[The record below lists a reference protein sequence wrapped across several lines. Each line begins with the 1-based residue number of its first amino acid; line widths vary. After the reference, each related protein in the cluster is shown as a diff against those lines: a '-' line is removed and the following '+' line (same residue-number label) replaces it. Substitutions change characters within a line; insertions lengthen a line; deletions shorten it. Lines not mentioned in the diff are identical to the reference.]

1 MKSSSFSY
9 LPSINCRHLR
19 GYRTEPK
26 FGPVRI
32 ALLLLLAFVGFG
44 AAHAQAPEESDEAAA
59 DEIEEVTVVGTA
71 IAGSAIDAPYA
82 VTSVYRDSL
91 EDQGSPLLVDLFK
104 NIGASLGVLGERQG
118 WYNHAQ
124 ANIVPENVTSVN
136 LRGLGPSRTLVL
148 LNGRR
153 QVYLPAQIYG
163 GRFVD
168 VNNFPS
174 VALANVQVM
183 KEGAA
188 AIYGSD
194 AIAGVVDF
202 RTRADFEG
210 MQFSANV
217 DQFADAGDLTISG
230 IWGREFDAGHWVA
243 SFERAQRAELPP
255 TARSYVVRPYSGD
268 GGWSFWGNPGAYI
281 VPSEPVPTDI
291 EGFITTLQVLPHFVD
306 PECENFGGHLE
317 MYPNYPEFN
326 TCRFRYAQFDNIIDE
341 MTHNR
346 LFVEGNGTLENGV
359 DWHVEMLWANAE
371 IPNWLTTPSFPPR
384 SQFDGVQLVAA
395 DHPGRISFCDA
406 YGGVIDQCSNTEDWY
421 FYGRLIANVGPGRR
435 FERYSDTFRL
445 AGSVE
450 GYFETDQF
458 AGNYD
463 LAISYSSSEG
473 HMETGAEYGY
483 RKFLAFRGYGGPNCG
498 VDVVADANSPSY
510 VALGDIPPGV
520 EPGTGNC
527 HYYTPFSVALP
538 NSEQLGSLYSTQ
550 DNPNYDSAVANDRSL
565 LDWILETVT
574 QDSTAGLWVIDASLS
589 GEIIPDRLEYAVG
602 YQYRSFTVESS
613 SNRPADLTINPC
625 HVPGDRA
632 CPAVTGLFTFT
643 VGTFPYES
651 DQAVN
656 RIFTELASNP
666 HDRVKIQL
674 ALDFEDYGVAS
685 SLDPKVAVRF
695 DMSDIFSLRSS
706 LQTTFRVPSVDDLN
720 TQQLTT
726 LEYVA
731 EADIYK
737 PVDTFGSEDLDPESA
752 LTYNIGVVGRSGD
765 WEFSAD
771 YWSYDFKDLIGPI
784 PHAAISRL
792 YVNDDTRS
800 FVQPLV
806 SCPGGFHPCSGVA
819 IERIRVDLVN
829 WPGIETTGIDFHASK
844 FWNTEYGEISLAW
857 EGTRV
862 NTYTVKPL
870 IAFGETIVTETEAAG
885 YLNQTNPI
893 APPIPQ
899 LKMRMSAALDRDQL
913 RIVGYMNFISS
924 YEDRTEAD
932 SEWNEIDSQ
941 MTLDIISRWKPEIA
955 DGLDLSFGILNIL
968 DEDPPFVNW
977 EQGYDGFTHNP
988 KNRRFK
994 LVVSYMLPN

>member
-1 MKSSSFSY
+1 MKSNLSDQ
-9 LPSINCRHLR
+9 LPTSCVRFL
-19 GYRTEPK
+19 GKPK
-26 FGPVRI
+26 SESKIGRAILSLTLMCTFLSTGITVPQE
-32 ALLLLLAFVGFG
+32 L
-44 AAHAQAPEESDEAAA
+44 EESVETVS
-59 DEIEEVTVVGTA
+59 DEIEEITVVGTA
-71 IAGSAIDAPYA
+71 IAGSEIDAPYA

-148 LNGRR
+148 FNGRR

-174 VALANVQVM
+174 IALETVQVM

-202 RTRADFEG
+202 RTRAGFHG
-210 MQFSANV
+210 MQFSVNI
-217 DQFADAGDLTISG
+217 DEFADAGDLTISG
-230 IWGREFDAGHWVA
+230 ILGRQFDTGHWVA
-243 SFERAQRAELPP
+243 SFERAHRAELPP

-268 GGWSFWGNPGAYI
+268 GGWSFWGNPGAFI
-281 VPSEPVPTDI
+281 VPTEPVPEDI
-291 EGFITTLQVLPHFVD
+291 EGFNTTLQVLPHFVD

-317 MYPNYPEFN
+317 MYPSYPEFN
-326 TCRFRYAQFDNIIDE
+326 TCRYRYAQFDNIIDE
-341 MTHNR
+341 MNHNR
-346 LFVEGNGTLENGV
+346 LFVEGNGTLENGME
-359 DWHVEMLWANAE
+359 WHVEMLWANAE

-384 SQFDGVQLVAA
+384 SQFDGVQLVAT
-395 DHPGRISFCDA
+395 DHPGRVSFCDT
-406 YGGVIDQCSNTEDWY
+406 YGDIIEECNNTEDWY
-421 FYGRLIANVGPGRR
+421 FYGRLIGNVGGGRR
-435 FERYSDTFRL
+435 FERYSDTIRF

-450 GYFETDQF
+450 GYLETDQF
-458 AGNYD
+458 AANYD

-483 RKFLAFRGYGGPNCG
+483 RKFLAFRGYGGPDCG
-498 VDVVADANSPSY
+498 VGVVADAKSPSY
-510 VALGDIPPGV
+510 ITLTDVPPGV
-520 EPGTGNC
+520 EPGIGDC
-527 HYYTPFSVALP
+527 HYYNPFSVALP
-538 NSEQLGSLYSTQ
+538 SSEQLGSLYSTQ
-550 DNPNYDSAVANDRSL
+550 PNPNYDPAVGNDQSL

-574 QDSTAGLWVIDASLS
+574 QDSTAGLLVIDGILS
-589 GEIIPDRLEYAVG
+589 GEIIQDRLEYAVG
-602 YQYRSFTVESS
+602 YQFRSFAVDADA
-613 SNRPADLTINPC
+613 NGPADLSINPC
-625 HVPGDRA
+625 YVPNDRA
-632 CPAVTGLFTFT
+632 CVATTGLFSLT
-643 VGTFPYES
+643 VGTYPYES
-651 DQAVN
+651 SQNVN
-656 RIFTELASNP
+656 RIFAELASNP
-666 HDRVKIQL
+666 YDRVKIQF
-674 ALDFEDYGVAS
+674 ALDFEDYGVAH
-685 SLDPKVAVRF
+685 SLDPKIAVRF
-695 DMSDIFSLRSS
+695 DMSELFSLRSS

-752 LTYNIGVVGRSGD
+752 LTYNVGVVGRSGD
-765 WEFSAD
+765 WEFSVD

-792 YVNDDTRS
+792 YVNDDTRA
-800 FVQPLV
+800 FVQTLI

-844 FWNTEYGEISLAW
+844 FWNTKYGEISLAW

-870 IAFGETIVTETEAAG
+870 IAFGESLVAETEAAG
-885 YLNQTNPI
+885 YLNQPNPI

-899 LKMRMSAALDRDQL
+899 LKMRVSASLERDRF
-913 RIVGYMNFISS
+913 RVVGYMNFISS

-941 MTLDIISRWKPEIA
+941 MTLDVMSRWHPEIA
-955 DGLDLSFGILNIL
+955 GLDFSFGILNVL

-994 LVVSYMLPN
+994 LVISYTLPN

>member
-1 MKSSSFSY
+1 MKSNTSIAFPSLQSRFFNSPKQESNLRSSIRSW
-9 LPSINCRHLR
+9 
-19 GYRTEPK
+19 
-26 FGPVRI
+26 
-32 ALLLLLAFVGFG
+32 LLLCTFLATGF
-44 AAHAQAPEESDEAAA
+44 AYAQDPGESDETAPE
-59 DEIEEVTVVGTA
+59 EIEEVTVIGTA

-82 VTSVYRDSL
+82 VTSVYRDSMK
-91 EDQGSPLLVDLFK
+91 DQGSPLLVDLMK
-104 NIGASLGVLGERQG
+104 NISSSLGVLGERQG

-148 LNGRR
+148 LNGQRH
-153 QVYLPAQIYG
+153 VYIPAQIFG

-174 VALANVQVM
+174 IALETVQVM

-194 AIAGVVDF
+194 AISGVVDF
-202 RTRADFEG
+202 RTRGDFDG
-210 MQFSANV
+210 TQFALNI
-217 DQFADAGDLTISG
+217 DQFADAGDMTVSG
-230 IWGREFDAGHWVA
+230 IWGRQFDSGHWVA
-243 SFERAQRAELPP
+243 SFERTQRSELPP
-255 TARSYVVRPYSGD
+255 TARSYAVRPFSGD

-317 MYPNYPEFN
+317 LFPSFPEFN
-326 TCRFRYAQFDNIIDE
+326 TCRFRYAQFDNIIDD
-341 MTHNR
+341 MANNR
-346 LFVEGNGTLENGV
+346 LFVEGNGILENGMG
-359 DWHVEMLWANAE
+359 WHFEMLWSNAD
-371 IPNWLTTPSFPPR
+371 IPDWFTTPSYPPR
-384 SQFDGVQLVAA
+384 SQFDGVQLIAT
-395 DHPGRISFCDA
+395 DHPGRISFCSTFGDI
-406 YGGVIDQCSNTEDWY
+406 IDECSNTEDWY
-421 FYGRLIANVGPGRR
+421 FYGRLRGNGGPGRYFSRNSETYR
-435 FERYSDTFRL
+435 F
-445 AGSVE
+445 AGSVDGVLE
-450 GYFETDQF
+450 LEQF
-458 AGNYD
+458 SANYD
-463 LAISYSSSEG
+463 IAVSYSFSDG
-473 HMETGAEYGY
+473 HMETGGEYGY

-498 VDVVADANSPSY
+498 VDVVADPSSPSY
-510 VALGDIPPGV
+510 IGLGTIPAGV

-527 HYYTPFSVALP
+527 HYYNPFSVGLP
-538 NSEQLGSLYSTQ
+538 NSAQFGSLYSTQ
-550 DNPNYDSAVANDRSL
+550 PNPNFDSSVENDPSMI
-565 LDWILETVT
+565 DWILETVT
-574 QDSTAGLWVIDASLS
+574 QDSTAGLFVIDGVLS
-589 GEIIPDRLEYAVG
+589 GEIIPEKLEYAVG
-602 YQYRSFTVESS
+602 YQFRSFNVDSVA
-613 SNRPADLTINPC
+613 NRPADLSINPC
-625 HVPGDRA
+625 YVPNDRA
-632 CPAVTGLFTFT
+632 CAATTGLFSFT

-651 DQAVN
+651 DQTVN
-656 RIFTELASNP
+656 RIFAELASNP
-666 HDRVKIQL
+666 HDQVKIQF
-674 ALDFEDYGVAS
+674 ALDFEDYGVAH
-685 SLDPKVAVRF
+685 SLDPKVAVRYDF
-695 DMSDIFSLRSS
+695 SDVFSLRSS
-706 LQTTFRVPSVDDLN
+706 LQSTFRVPSVDDLN
-720 TQQLTT
+720 TQPLTT

-737 PVDTFGSEDLDPESA
+737 PVDTYGSEDLDPESA
-752 LTYNIGVVGRSGD
+752 ITYNVGIVGRSGD

-792 YVNDDTRS
+792 YVDDATRS
-800 FVQPLV
+800 FVQANI

-819 IERIRVDLVN
+819 IERVRVDLVN

-870 IAFGETIVTETEAAG
+870 IAFGETIVAETEAAG
-885 YLNQTNPI
+885 YLNQPNPI

-899 LKMRMSAALDRDQL
+899 LKMRMSVALERDDY
-913 RIVGYMNFISS
+913 RVVGFLNFISS

-941 MTLDIISRWKPEIA
+941 MTLDIISRWKPEIE
-955 DGLDLSFGILNIL
+955 GLDLSFGILNLL

>member
-1 MKSSSFSY
+1 MNSDSLLHLQSMNDRCSCGCGTEIKSG
-9 LPSINCRHLR
+9 SIRM
-19 GYRTEPK
+19 
-26 FGPVRI
+26 I
-32 ALLLLLAFVGFG
+32 LLLVCVLLAFGV
-44 AAHAQAPEESDEAAA
+44 ANAQTTDESDEAAP

-71 IAGSAIDAPYA
+71 IAGSAIDAPYS

-104 NIGASLGVLGERQG
+104 NISASLGVLGERQG

-124 ANIVPENVTSVN
+124 ANVVPENVTSVN

-174 VALANVQVM
+174 IALENVQVM

-202 RTRADFEG
+202 RTRARFEG
-210 MQFSANV
+210 MQFSLNI
-217 DQFADAGDLTISG
+217 DEFADAGDLTISG
-230 IWGREFDAGHWVA
+230 IWGRKFDAGHWVA
-243 SFERAQRAELPP
+243 SFQRAQRAELPP
-255 TARSYVVRPYSGD
+255 TSRSYVVRPYSGD
-268 GGWSFWGNPGAYI
+268 GGWSFWGNPGAFI
-281 VPSEPVPTDI
+281 VPTEPVPEDI

-317 MYPNYPEFN
+317 LFPSYPEFN
-326 TCRFRYAQFDNIIDE
+326 TCRFRYAQYDNIIDE

-359 DWHVEMLWANAE
+359 DWHVEMLWADAE

-384 SQFDGVQLVAA
+384 SQFDGVQLVAT
-395 DHPGRISFCDA
+395 DHPGRISFCEA
-406 YGGVIDQCSNTEDWY
+406 YGDVIDECSSTQDWY
-421 FYGRLIANVGPGRR
+421 FYGRLIGNVGGGRL
-435 FERYSDTFRL
+435 FERYSDTLRF
-445 AGSVE
+445 AGSAE
-450 GYFETDQF
+450 GYIETAQF
-458 AGNYD
+458 AANYE
-463 LAISYSSSEG
+463 LAISYSSSKG

-483 RKFLAFRGYGGPNCG
+483 RKFLAFRGYGGADCG
-498 VDVVADANSPSY
+498 VGVVADPSSPSY
-510 VALGDIPPGV
+510 IGLGTVPAGV
-520 EPGTGNC
+520 EPGTGDC
-527 HYYTPFSVALP
+527 LYYNPFSVALP
-538 NSEQLGSLYSTQ
+538 NAEQVGSLYSTQ
-550 DNPNYDSAVANDRSL
+550 PNPNYDPAVGNDRSL
-565 LDWILETVT
+565 LDWIFETVT
-574 QDSTAGLWVIDASLS
+574 QDSTAGLWVIDANVS
-589 GEIIPDRLEYAVG
+589 GEIIPNRLEYAVG
-602 YQYRSFTVESS
+602 YQFRSFAVDSVA
-613 SNRPADLTINPC
+613 NKPADLSINPC
-625 HVPGDRA
+625 YVPDDRA
-632 CPAVTGLFTFT
+632 CTATTGLFSLT
-643 VGTFPYES
+643 VGTYPYQS

-656 RIFTELASNP
+656 RIFAELASNP
-666 HDRVKIQL
+666 HDRVKIQF
-674 ALDFEDYGVAS
+674 ALDFEDYGVAH
-685 SLDPKVAVRF
+685 SLDPKIAVRF
-695 DMSDIFSLRSS
+695 DMSEVFSLRSS
-706 LQTTFRVPSVDDLN
+706 LQSTFRVPSVDDLN

-771 YWSYDFKDLIGPI
+771 YWSYDFKDLIGPF

-792 YVNDDTRS
+792 YVGDATRS
-800 FVQPLV
+800 IVQSHI

-829 WPGIETTGIDFHASK
+829 WPGIETSGIDFHASK

-862 NTYTVKPL
+862 NAYTVKPL
-870 IAFGETIVTETEAAG
+870 MGFGETIVAETEAAG

-899 LKMRMSAALDRDQL
+899 LKMRMSVALDRDRL
-913 RIVGYMNFISS
+913 RVVGYMNFISS
-924 YEDRTEAD
+924 YEDRTEAN
-932 SEWNEIDSQ
+932 SEWKEIDSQ
-941 MTLDIISRWKPEIA
+941 VTVDVISRWQPEVS
-955 DGLDLSFGILNIL
+955 GLDLSFGILNVL

-994 LVVSYMLPN
+994 IVVSYTYPH

>member
-1 MKSSSFSY
+1 MKSDNSFRF
-9 LPSINCRHLR
+9 PRIRGFFLR
-19 GYRTEPK
+19 R
-26 FGPVRI
+26 FGSESKHFAATFGWI
-32 ALLLLLAFVGFG
+32 AVCSFLGMGVAN
-44 AAHAQAPEESDEAAA
+44 AQNPDESDETAP
-59 DEIEEVTVVGTA
+59 DEIEEVTVIGTA

-82 VTSVYRDSL
+82 VTSVFRDSM
-91 EDQGSPLLVDLFK
+91 EDQGSPLLVDLMK
-104 NIGASLGVLGERQG
+104 NISASLGVLGERQG

-148 LNGRR
+148 LNGQRH
-153 QVYLPAQIYG
+153 VYIPAQIFG

-174 VALANVQVM
+174 IALETVQVM

-202 RTRADFEG
+202 RTRGGFEG
-210 MQFSANV
+210 AQFALNV
-217 DQFADAGDLTISG
+217 DQFADAGDMTMSA
-230 IWGREFDAGHWVA
+230 IWGRAFDTGHWVA
-243 SFERAQRAELPP
+243 SFERTQRSELPP

-317 MYPNYPEFN
+317 IFPSYPEFN

-341 MTHNR
+341 MTNNR
-346 LFVEGNGTLENGV
+346 LFVEGNGTLENGMG
-359 DWHVEMLWANAE
+359 WHVEMLWANAE

-395 DHPGRISFCDA
+395 DHPGRAVFCDT
-406 YGGVIDQCSNTEDWY
+406 YGDIINECSNTEDWY

-435 FERYSDTFRL
+435 FERYSDTIRF
-445 AGSVE
+445 AGSVDGVLE
-450 GYFETDQF
+450 LEQF
-458 AGNYD
+458 SANYD
-463 LAISYSSSEG
+463 LAISYSFADG

-483 RKFLAFRGYGGPNCG
+483 RKFLAFRGFGGPNCG
-498 VDVVADANSPSY
+498 VDVVADPTSPSY
-510 VALGDIPPGV
+510 LALGNVPSGV

-527 HYYTPFSVALP
+527 HYYNPFSVALP
-538 NSEQLGSLYSTQ
+538 SSEQLGSLYSTQ
-550 DNPNYDSAVANDRSL
+550 PNPNFDPAVENNRSM

-574 QDSTAGLWVIDASLS
+574 QDSTAGLLVIDGILS
-589 GEIIPDRLEYAVG
+589 GEIIAEKLEYAVG
-602 YQYRSFTVESS
+602 YQFRSFTVDSVA
-613 SNRPADLTINPC
+613 NRPADLTINPC
-625 HVPGDRA
+625 HAPGDRA

-651 DQAVN
+651 DQTVN
-656 RIFTELASNP
+656 RIFAELASNP
-666 HDRVKIQL
+666 HDQVKIQF
-674 ALDFEDYGVAS
+674 ALDFEDYGVAH
-685 SLDPKVAVRF
+685 SLDPKIAVRF
-695 DMSDIFSLRSS
+695 DISDILSLRSS
-706 LQTTFRVPSVDDLN
+706 LQSTFRVPSVDDLN

-752 LTYNIGVVGRSGD
+752 LTYNVGIVGRSGD

-792 YVNDDTRS
+792 YVSDSTRS
-800 FVQPLV
+800 FVQPLI

-829 WPGIETTGIDFHASK
+829 WPGIETSGIDFHASK
-844 FWNTEYGEISLAW
+844 FWNTEYGEISFAW

-862 NTYTVKPL
+862 NAYTVKPL
-870 IAFGETIVTETEAAG
+870 IAFGETIVSETEAAG
-885 YLNQTNPI
+885 YLNQPNPV

-899 LKMRMSAALDRDQL
+899 LKMRMSVALERDRL
-913 RIVGYMNFISS
+913 RVVGYMNFISS

-941 MTLDIISRWKPEIA
+941 MTLDVMSRWQPDIS
-955 DGLDLSFGILNIL
+955 GLDLSFGILNIL